1 MGTYLN
7 SGNTRFKQA
16 VESEI
21 YRDKTDL
28 LIYINS
34 LVLTEQK
41 YVCVSRPRRFG
52 KTITAN
58 MIAAYMIDTRT
69 AGGCL
74 KIKKLLL
81 VETVEINGTDILGSL
96 TLSK

>member
-1 MGTYLN
+1 MGTYR
-7 SGNTRFKQA
+7 SFGYTRFKQA
-16 VESEI
+16 IESEI

-28 LIYINS
+28 IMYINS

-58 MIAAYMIDTRT
+58 MLAAYYDRYADSRELFENKKIATDGKGIDQWD
-69 AGGCL
+69 
-74 KIKKLLL
+74 KY
-81 VETVEINGTDILGSL
+81 LG
-96 TLSK
+96 